1 MESVS
6 LKDMIFD
13 GQKNTRYISP
23 QNAMLVEIKHKG
35 FLEMMERLGIVQV
48 A

>member
-6 LKDMIFD
+6 LIGMIFD

-23 QNAMLVEIKHKG
+23 QNARPVEIKRQG
-35 FLEMMERLGIVQV
+35 FPRMMERLGTVQV